1 LTETAYAKELVGY
14 LQLRND
20 PLEERLIWNSRAF
33 TKTNAIQRATSMK
46 HDGSI
51 QEMQLSYLWKDLQ
64 GSTMTD
70 AGLMQDRM
78 LEQS

>member
-1 LTETAYAKELVGY
+1 
-14 LQLRND
+14 
-20 PLEERLIWNSRAF
+20 
-33 TKTNAIQRATSMK
+33 MK